1 LPAVLENPKNNSAVE
16 MLLTQPGLLDNL
28 RKGFLGN
35 YSSILS
41 LLGCLDDGFEAKRLA
56 DRVIDACKS
65 ALLHCVGSAHQMR
78 AGDHVVNLREDIFK
92 NRVKYSVTSTTNE
105 GPREESLNHAIK
117 GLER

>member
-1 LPAVLENPKNNSAVE
+1 

-28 RKGFLGN
+28 RRGYLGN

-41 LLGCLDDGFEAKRLA
+41 LLGCLDDGFEAKRTA
-56 DRVIDACKS
+56 DRVIDSC
-65 ALLHCVGSAHQMR
+65 GSLFLSVLRGTHDTR

-92 NRVKYSVTSTTNE
+92 NRVRYSVTSTVSE
-105 GPREESLNHAIK
+105 ASREEFLDDAIK